1 MASQL
6 SAWLRRWR
14 PAPLTIGLA
23 ERVRVSIGALLG
35 VGVTAAVMALLL
47 PEAVGEMP
55 WLIGPIGASAVLLFA
70 LPSSPLAQP
79 WSVVGGNTL
88 SALVGVLCA
97 QWLGASWPA
106 AALAVS
112 GAIALM
118 LTTRCLHPPGGAMA
132 LTAVLG
138 GPAIHQA
145 GFDFVLAPVAL
156 NSLLLL
162 ITAVLFH
169 NLTRHR
175 YPRPLE
181 SSTPVAPAVRESGV
195 TAEDIDYA
203 LQSGE
208 ELLDIGRGDIEALL
222 ARAERHAWQRRLG
235 DLHCADLVSQSVA
248 AVNYGTHLEEAW
260 HLLQRQ
266 RLKALPVIDP
276 ARRVIGIVTAADFMK
291 HAGVG
296 DHVSLAR
303 RLRRFVR
310 RVRTVTTDRPEVV
323 GQIMTGPVQVANGRD
338 AVIDLVP
345 LFAAS
350 GHRQMP
356 VVDEERRLFGM
367 LSQLD
372 LIQALYREGL
382 QPKTAQSAPSQ

>member
-1 MASQL
+1 MSSQL

-14 PAPLTIGLA
+14 PAPLAIGRA

-35 VGVTAAVMALLL
+35 VGIAGAVMALLL
-47 PEAVGEMP
+47 PQAVGAMP

-97 QWLGASWPA
+97 LWLGASWQA

-112 GAIALM
+112 GAIAVM
-118 LTTRCLHPPGGAMA
+118 LTLRCLHPPGGAMA

-138 GPAIHQA
+138 GPAIQEA
-145 GFDFVLAPVAL
+145 GFNYVLAPVAL

-162 ITAVLFH
+162 TTALLFH

-175 YPRPLE
+175 YPRLQE
-181 SSTPVAPAVRESGV
+181 HVAAVAPVAPAARELGV

-208 ELLDIGRGDIEALL
+208 ELVDVSRSDLEELV

-235 DLHCADLVSQSVA
+235 DLRCADLVMQSIS
-248 AVNYGTHLEEAW
+248 AVHYGTYLEEAW

-310 RVRTVTTDRPEVV
+310 RVRTLTTDRPEVV
-323 GQIMTGPVQVANGRD
+323 GQIMTASVQVANGSD
-338 AVIDLVP
+338 ALIDLVP

-350 GHRQMP
+350 GHRQIP
-356 VVDEERRLFGM
+356 VVDDERRLFGM

-382 QPKTAQSAPSQ
+382 QPKR